1 MSRSKTTMCVAIL
14 VASLVAP
21 AAATDLVRRPIR
33 YGQTSGWLYDHRNDN
48 RDFPTNGVFPGN
60 FAAQP
65 NVAWIGAAGFLES
78 IPQHSALPY
87 PSQVVFG
94 VVSRSKRSAPKK

>member
-1 MSRSKTTMCVAIL
+1 MSRLKIMICMVGL
-14 VASLVAP
+14 VATSIAP
-21 AAATDLVRRPIR
+21 GSATDFKHGVMR
-33 YGQTSGWLYDHRNDN
+33 YGWTSGWLYDHRNDN

-78 IPQHSALPY
+78 APQHSASPY
-87 PSQVVFG
+87 PSQVMFG
-94 VVSRSKRSAPKK
+94 IVSRSKRSTQKK

>member
-1 MSRSKTTMCVAIL
+1 MGRLKIMICTVVL
-14 VASLVAP
+14 VASP
-21 AAATDLVRRPIR
+21 ITPGSATDLRYRPIR
-33 YGQTSGWLYDHRNDN
+33 YGQTSGWLYDNRNDN

-78 IPQHSALPY
+78 APQRSALPY

-94 VVSRSKRSAPKK
+94 TVSRSKRSARKR

>member
-1 MSRSKTTMCVAIL
+1 MGRLKIMICMVVL
-14 VASLVAP
+14 VASPIAP
-21 AAATDLVRRPIR
+21 GSATDPRYRPIR
-33 YGQTSGWLYDHRNDN
+33 YGQTSGWLYDNRNDN

-78 IPQHSALPY
+78 APQRSALPY

-94 VVSRSKRSAPKK
+94 TASRSKRSARKK

>member
-1 MSRSKTTMCVAIL
+1 MGRLKITICATIL
-14 VASLVAP
+14 AASLVAP
-21 AAATDLVRRPIR
+21 AAATDPVRRPIR
-33 YGQTSGWLYDHRNDN
+33 YGQTSGWLYDNRNDN

-78 IPQHSALPY
+78 RPQRSALPY

-94 VVSRSKRSAPKK
+94 TVSRSKRSAPKK

>member
-1 MSRSKTTMCVAIL
+1 MARLKMIMCAAIL
-14 VASLVAP
+14 LASPVTP
-21 AAATDLVRRPIR
+21 GAATDLRYRPIR
-33 YGQTSGWLYDHRNDN
+33 YGPTSGWLYDNRNDN

-65 NVAWIGAAGFLES
+65 NFAWIGAAGFLES
-78 IPQHSALPY
+78 APQRSALPY

-94 VVSRSKRSAPKK
+94 TVSRSKRSPRKK